1 MTADDR
7 AALYQPYNQ
16 CLADNGVTSDNS
28 VVAKQQADVV
38 TQTCQPLYPLPPW
51 EYDPNNPAARDFVDA
66 VIACLRKHGVKY
78 VEAENDPTATRLNIA
93 FGGPDNDQDS
103 ITKGLQ
109 FTPECETEASAT
121 K

>member
-1 MTADDR
+1 MTDDDL

-16 CLADNGVTSDNS
+16 CLADNGVTSDDQLE
-28 VVAKQQADVV
+28 AKQQADVV

-51 EYDPNNPAARDFVDA
+51 EYDPNNPDARDFVDA
-66 VIACLRKHGVKY
+66 VINCLRDKGVRY
-78 VEAENDPTATRLNIA
+78 VEAEDDPSATRINIA
-93 FGGPDNDQDS
+93 FGGPDNDRDS

-109 FTPECETEASAT
+109 FLPTCQTDASVA